1 MTIIKH
7 GNPKERLHFGCP
19 ECGCE
24 WRARVGETEKNLLG
38 YQMRCPDCGIK
49 IFLKEVNDDSL

>member
-7 GNPKERLHFGCP
+7 GNPKERLRFVCP

-24 WRARVGETEKNLLG
+24 WRARVGETEKKSSWLSNEMPRL
-38 YQMRCPDCGIK
+38 R
-49 IFLKEVNDDSL
+49 N